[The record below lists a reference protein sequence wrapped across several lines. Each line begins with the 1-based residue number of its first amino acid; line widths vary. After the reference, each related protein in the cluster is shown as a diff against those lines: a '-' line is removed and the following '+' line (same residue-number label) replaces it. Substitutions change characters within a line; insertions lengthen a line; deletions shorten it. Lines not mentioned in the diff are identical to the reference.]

1 MPPVTVSPFSVRPVA
16 LAIAMGLSG
25 AGCIALSPLAQ
36 AAQAAVSYNIPAGPL
51 STQLNQFAA
60 QAGVFLAG
68 NGVLTQGKR
77 SPALQGTYT
86 PQQGLAL
93 LLEGSGIWAV
103 AQGDGHFE
111 LQPRPQNT
119 GAIDLD
125 ETNIQGRAASAAA
138 SDDNDLGF
146 VAHRSAIGSKTDT
159 PLIEIPQSI
168 SVITRQQMDTQNVQ
182 SVSQALRYVPGV
194 RTETYG
200 VDPKG
205 YDWLYIRGFNA
216 QSSSDYRD
224 GLRQLSN
231 SYSLFRTEPYD
242 LERIEVVRGPSSSL
256 FGQGDAGGI
265 INRVSKMPT
274 AEGVHEVEL
283 GYGSHDRSQIRF
295 DLGDRLD
302 AAGTLSYRVV
312 GVARKSN
319 TQFEYDD
326 GHELKDDRL
335 YIAPSLTWAPDD
347 DTSLTLLADFLRDT
361 SGGTVAVD
369 TARYGHAGSTLLG
382 DHTFNHS
389 DQQQFSLGYR
399 FRHRLSDNVELRQ
412 NLRYGQVDFILNN
425 ALALGTLGSV
435 VPALANSPQ
444 AGYWV
449 RDPRRFDEHLNTLT
463 VDNQVQF
470 DFDTA
475 GASHTLIT
483 GIDYA
488 RTESDVKRYQNPL
501 TLASALPLLLNPN
514 NPVYGLDIARPTG
527 LGADNNQV
535 IDQIGYYLQ
544 DQIKLGE
551 HWIVTAGGRYDD
563 VRTVTD
569 NHLSNTRITGKDQ
582 AFTGRLGL
590 TYLTDFGLAP
600 YVSYAESFIPNSGTA
615 SNGATFEASKAHQWE
630 TGLKYQPND
639 AVLLTLAAFD
649 ITKTN
654 VLTAELVSGVATGF
668 NKATGEVRSRG
679 IEAEAKAR
687 LGENWDLLGSYTY
700 TDAQITRSNNGDK
713 GNAPANVPRHM
724 ASGWLNYSFK
734 EGLLNGVSLGAGVR
748 YMGELYGDN
757 THLYKVDSY
766 TLFDAGASYPL
777 THQVTVSL
785 NAQNLANKHYVGTCD
800 DVNSCYPGET
810 RTLLGSVRYRW

>member
-1 MPPVTVSPFSVRPVA
+1 MPPVPLSLFSVRPVA
-16 LAIAMGLSG
+16 LAIALGLTG
-25 AGCIALSPLAQ
+25 ASCAVLSPLAN
-36 AAQAAVSYNIPAGPL
+36 AAQGAASYNIPAGPL
-51 STQLNQFAA
+51 STRLNQFAA
-60 QAGVFLAG
+60 QAGIYLAG
-68 NGVLTQGKR
+68 NGALTSGKN
-77 SPALQGTYT
+77 SPALQGNYT
-86 PQQGLAL
+86 PQQGLAI

-103 AQGDGHFE
+103 AKGDGHYE
-111 LQPRPQNT
+111 LQPRPRNA

-125 ETNIQGRAASAAA
+125 ETNIEGRANTGAANA
-138 SDDNDLGF
+138 DNDVGF
-146 VAHRSAIGSKTDT
+146 VAHRSSAGSKTDT
-159 PLIEIPQSI
+159 PLIEIPQSL

-194 RTETYG
+194 KTETYG

-216 QSSSDYRD
+216 QTSSDYRD

-231 SYSLFRTEPYD
+231 SYTLFRSEPYD

-274 AEGVHEVEL
+274 PDGVHEVEI
-283 GYGSHDRSQIRF
+283 GFGSHDRTQTRF
-295 DLGDRLD
+295 DLGDRID
-302 AAGTLSYRVV
+302 DAGTLAYRVV

-326 GHELKDDRL
+326 GHEIKDDRL

-347 DTSLTLLADFLRDT
+347 DTSLTFLSDFLRDT

-369 TARYGHAGSTLLG
+369 TPNYGHTSSTLLG
-382 DHTFNHS
+382 DHSFNHS
-389 DQQQFSLGYR
+389 DQQQFSLGYQ
-399 FRHRLSDNVELRQ
+399 FRHRLNDNVELRQ

-425 ALALGTLGSV
+425 LLPLGTLGSIA
-435 VPALANSPQ
+435 PALASSQQ
-444 AGYWV
+444 AGYWL
-449 RDPRRFDEHLNTLT
+449 RTPRRFDEHLDTFT

-475 GASHTLIT
+475 GIGHTLVT

-488 RTESDVKRYQNPL
+488 HFDSNVKRYQGAL
-501 TLASALPLLLNPN
+501 TLSATLPFLLNPDK
-514 NPVYGLDIARPTG
+514 PVYGLNVARPTA
-527 LGADNNQV
+527 LAADYHQTQDQV
-535 IDQIGYYLQ
+535 GYYLQ
-544 DQIKLGE
+544 DQIKVGD

-563 VRTVTD
+563 VRSMTD
-569 NHLSNTRITGKDQ
+569 NHLSSTDTTGKDH

-590 TYLTDFGLAP
+590 TYVTDFGLAP

-615 SNGATFEASKAHQWE
+615 SNGSTFEASQAHQWE

-654 VLTAELVSGVATGF
+654 VLTQELVNGVITGF
-668 NKATGEVRSRG
+668 NQATGEVRSRG

-687 LGENWDLLGSYTY
+687 LGEHWDLLGSYTY
-700 TDAQITRSNNGDK
+700 TDAEITRSNNGDK
-713 GNAPANVPRHM
+713 GNSPANVPRHM
-724 ASGWLNYSFK
+724 ASGWLNYTFK
-734 EGLLNGVSLGAGVR
+734 EGPLNGLSLGGGVR
-748 YMGELYGDN
+748 YVGELYGDN
-757 THLYKVDSY
+757 THVYKVDSY

-777 THQVTVSL
+777 TKKVTVAL
-785 NAQNLANKHYVGTCD
+785 NVENLANKHYVGTCD
-800 DVNSCYPGET
+800 DINSCYPGET
-810 RTLLGSVRYRW
+810 RTVLGSVRYRW